1 MVFGEGL
8 SRINFNSS
16 YVDGIALRKMVDGM
30 EFEGEDFLYRFQQC
44 I

>member
-8 SRINFNSS
+8 SRLGLNSS
-16 YVDGIALRKMVDGM
+16 YVDGTELRKMADGM
-30 EFEGEDFLYRFQQC
+30 EFEGEDFLYRFQQY